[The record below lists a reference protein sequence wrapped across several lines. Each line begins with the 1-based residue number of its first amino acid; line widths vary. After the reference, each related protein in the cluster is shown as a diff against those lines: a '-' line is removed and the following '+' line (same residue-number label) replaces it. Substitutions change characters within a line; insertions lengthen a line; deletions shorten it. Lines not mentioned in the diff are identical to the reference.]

1 MPFDR
6 QLFFKELGRK
16 AFHMAGCVI
25 PAAYYFFVPQTIMA
39 TVLAVCVMGAGI
51 LEYLRLTGRD
61 LYPSSYMRPSEKGR
75 LAAYFY
81 AAAAMFLSVVLFS
94 KTIAVAAILFL
105 VFGDAITG
113 LAGAILFMYTGKK
126 FIDGREKADRGLA
139 YAVTHPKPVSLMLV
153 MFAVCS
159 VIGLAFRPELSYL
172 AIAAGAVGAVIA
184 DAFPWRVAGYTID
197 DNLSIPLLAGALM
210 TAASLL

>member
-25 PAAYYFFVPQTIMA
+25 PAAYYFFVSKEYMA
-39 TVLAVCVMGAGI
+39 VLLAVCVMGAGI
-51 LEYLRLTGRD
+51 LEYMRLTGRD

-81 AAAAMFLSVVLFS
+81 AAAAMFLSVLLFS

-113 LAGAILFMYTGKK
+113 LAGVVLFMYTGKK
-126 FIDGREKADRGLA
+126 FIDGREKTDRGLA

-153 MFAVCS
+153 MFAVCG

-172 AIAAGAVGAVIA
+172 AIAAGGIGAVIA

-210 TAASLL
+210 TVASLL